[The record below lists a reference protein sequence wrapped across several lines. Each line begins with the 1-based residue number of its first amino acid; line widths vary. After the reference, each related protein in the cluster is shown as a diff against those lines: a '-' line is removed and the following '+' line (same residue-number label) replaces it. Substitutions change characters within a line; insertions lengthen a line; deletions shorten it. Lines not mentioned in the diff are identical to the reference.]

1 MKNFNFQLAR
11 VEANLN
17 QILEDIPT
25 GMAYFILKSK
35 INELEKEYYKQ
46 VQKEYAEVV
55 QQQQKDQKEKTETQT
70 TE

>member
-17 QILEDIPT
+17 QILEDIPI